1 MSVYESLPEEFRQS
15 DRLQIIIG
23 AAAQELD
30 HNEFLLN
37 LFQKEFAVIREGE
50 VTIVEL
56 WYKFQAK
63 KLAESRNT
71 VLSEE
76 LMKEAITLYP
86 PPNNIDFRIVGA

>member
-1 MSVYESLPEEFRQS
+1 MCTNHFLKSSGKVIVSKLLLS
-15 DRLQIIIG
+15 CCS
-23 AAAQELD
+23 ELD